1 MMDATKYAPGYYP
14 VPAGYD
20 SWVKKD
26 HIEKAPAWCS
36 VDLRDGN
43 QALIVPMSL
52 EEKLEFFQM
61 LVKIGFKE
69 IEVGFPAASETE
81 YEFLRTL
88 IEKNMIPEDV
98 TVQVLTQCRDHIIRK
113 TFEAVKGAPRAV
125 IHFYNSTSVAQREQ
139 VFHKSRE
146 EIKKIATDG
155 AKLVKQLSQ
164 EYEGNFLFE
173 YSPESFTG
181 TEVDY
186 AVEVCNAVLDIM
198 QPTPDRPMIINL
210 PVTVEMSMPHVYAN
224 QIEYCD
230 KHLKYRDSVIISTH
244 PHNDRGT
251 GVACAEMA
259 VLAGAQRVECCLFGN
274 GERTGNVD
282 AVTLAMNLY
291 SHGVDPRLDFSD
303 MPAICAAYERVTRMH
318 IYERTPYAGQLVFAA
333 FSGSHQDAIAKGM
346 AFTVPG
352 TYCLGDG
359 TNAAGTLT
367 RWVRDLLYS
376 KELDAEKQGGENAY
390 AVMAREAAAVPP
402 GSDGLMML
410 PYIYGERSPLQ
421 DAEATG
427 MLFGLKGTHGR
438 AQINRAALEA
448 VGYSTYQHLLLF
460 EELGVPPRR
469 IITAGGGTKNAAW
482 MQIIC
487 DMAGM
492 PLTIPEPFQCSSY
505 GDAMLAALGVGAL
518 ESFAALR
525 AALPQGRILQPNR
538 KNHEF
543 YQEHYPIFRDLYLE
557 NRDRMHRMQK

>member
-1 MMDATKYAPGYYP
+1 MKRYFLGIDIGTFESRGILIDESFRVAADASVPHGMDNPQPGWFEQEAEA
-14 VPAGYD
+14 VWWG
-20 SWVKKD
+20 
-26 HIEKAPAWCS
+26 
-36 VDLRDGN
+36 DLC
-43 QALIVPMSL
+43 
-52 EEKLEFFQM
+52 KLC
-61 LVKIGFKE
+61 
-69 IEVGFPAASETE
+69 
-81 YEFLRTL
+81 RTL
-88 IEKNMIPEDV
+88 IKQSGIRPEQIACVGTSALGTDCLPV
-98 TVQVLTQCRDHIIRK
+98 DEQCRPLRPAILYGIDARASEEAAWLTEYYGQARVQELFGHPICSGDTATKILWLRRHEPEIYAK
-113 TFEAVKGAPRAV
+113 TAYFLTGSSFLTARLTGKYVIDQALAKGSFRPLYQADGSVNEAECGLYCRPDQIAACAW
-125 IHFYNSTSVAQREQ
+125 STDIVGTVTPEAAAQTGL
-139 VFHKSRE
+139 
-146 EIKKIATDG
+146 A
-155 AKLVKQLSQ
+155 
-164 EYEGNFLFE
+164 
-173 YSPESFTG
+173 TG
-181 TEVDY
+181 T
-186 AVEVCNAVLDIM
+186 
-198 QPTPDRPMIINL
+198 
-210 PVTVEMSMPHVYAN
+210 PVIT
-224 QIEYCD
+224 
-230 KHLKYRDSVIISTH
+230 
-244 PHNDRGT
+244 GT
-251 GVACAEMA
+251 GDSTAEA
-259 VLAGAQRVECCLFGN
+259 ISVGLVE
-274 GERTGNVD
+274 
-282 AVTLAMNLY
+282 
-291 SHGVDPRLDFSD
+291 
-303 MPAICAAYERVTRMH
+303 
-318 IYERTPYAGQLVFAA
+318 
-333 FSGSHQDAIAKGM
+333 
-346 AFTVPG
+346 PG

-376 KELDAEKQGGENAY
+376 KELEAEKQGGENAY

-402 GSDGLMML
+402 GSDGLIML

-525 AALPQGRILQPNR
+525 AALPQGRILQPDR